1 MRRPGLY
8 TNVGIFIGV
17 AAVVLA
23 MTTGG
28 GAMIFVDPASFM
40 ITVLGSFS
48 ALLINYSW
56 EEIVQSFREI
66 RALLK
71 LKTPDPVQTIEEFG
85 ALAVRARREGLLVL
99 EDEIPKMN
107 SFLGK
112 GLQMIIDGMDSA
124 AVSGVL
130 ETELVQLEGRHQ
142 KCAGML
148 MVWSNLAPGFG
159 MIGTL
164 VGLVKMLNALDD
176 PSTIGPSMAVALVTT
191 FYGAVMANFLLI
203 PLAGKVTIRS
213 QQALLYQEM
222 IMEGLGALQAGV
234 NPRVIEQR
242 LRAFV
247 APQLGKGSAKAKV
260 EAADD

>member
-8 TNVGIFIGV
+8 TNVGIFFGV
-17 AAVVLA
+17 AAVLLA
-23 MTTGG
+23 MISGG
-28 GAMIFVDPASFM
+28 GAGIFLNWESFA
-40 ITVLGSFS
+40 ITVIGSFS

-56 EEIVQSFREI
+56 DEIVLSLQEI

-99 EDEIPKMN
+99 EDEIPKMDA
-107 SFLGK
+107 FLGK

-124 AVSGVL
+124 AVTKVL
-130 ETELVQLEGRHQ
+130 ETELAQVETKNQT
-142 KCAGML
+142 CAGLLGM
-148 MVWSNLAPGFG
+148 WANLAPGFG

-164 VGLVKMLNALDD
+164 VGLIKMLNTLND

-191 FYGAVMANFLLI
+191 FYGAIMANYILT
-203 PLAGKVTIRS
+203 PLAGKVSLRS
-213 QQALLYQEM
+213 QQALLYREM
-222 IMEGLGALQAGV
+222 IMEGLVALQAGV

-247 APQLGKGSAKAKV
+247 VPQSGKAPVKPRV